1 MKKVI
6 SWSIICLILLSMFC
20 TYLPITVSAEPEVNN
35 EVAEIVEEVTE
46 VKYEN
51 IDSWPLELVGVV
63 PKPDKPNEFTV
74 TYRIDEI
81 EEVVGTKV
89 EKDENGNDVTVE
101 EKAKI
106 MVAYVGSDSNSKIE
120 AFRLTEEDETYKIFR
135 NKLRKD
141 IATDAL
147 KGLEVLSETKV
158 TLDHIKLEKWGEF
171 LNKYYGKKSSNFPLG
186 DVKFSLKDDT
196 SNSTYDITF
205 VISSEVKTLIYDLI
219 ENEMIAQIK
228 EESLSYPVKKYALD
242 IKEGSL
248 LKDYEF
254 DVEQVR
260 EIKTIYPFDDME
272 EYIFCNV
279 GGYYGMTLDK
289 DYVNVLRGYIEGNKD
304 GYDRPV
310 NGEVPGSVN
319 VLCNIVLLS
328 NVKGNTLSDKVA
340 ADFTGYESLAVRLD
354 TKTLVSTANMTTV
367 NKELSYTDYK
377 LDEDILVLAPISDGV
392 VLIQPY
398 YLECFMYAEQN
409 KGMNLFIDFTPLISN
424 NSDKAKVLSRTV
436 NSEGKYVYTDTG
448 TEISVDS
455 FLNGDLLDIK
465 LGQSPFL
472 IYHTGQ
478 VPYQRIINWYYNLEG
493 KGSFDGDAGEQFMSY
508 LEKDMKSKGLKEE
521 YKAYMKAAG
530 QITDNTKGIII
541 GIVIFVIV
549 AVVVVL
555 IILKKKKEKNNPKGT
570 PGTGGGV
577 LFGDDEDTNFE
588 TDDDQFGGFEIK

>member
-272 EYIFCNV
+272 EYIVFISLTCS
-279 GGYYGMTLDK
+279 T
-289 DYVNVLRGYIEGNKD
+289 
-304 GYDRPV
+304 
-310 NGEVPGSVN
+310 
-319 VLCNIVLLS
+319 S
-328 NVKGNTLSDKVA
+328 NS
-340 ADFTGYESLAVRLD
+340 
-354 TKTLVSTANMTTV
+354 
-367 NKELSYTDYK
+367 
-377 LDEDILVLAPISDGV
+377 
-392 VLIQPY
+392 
-398 YLECFMYAEQN
+398 
-409 KGMNLFIDFTPLISN
+409 
-424 NSDKAKVLSRTV
+424 
-436 NSEGKYVYTDTG
+436 
-448 TEISVDS
+448 
-455 FLNGDLLDIK
+455 
-465 LGQSPFL
+465 
-472 IYHTGQ
+472 
-478 VPYQRIINWYYNLEG
+478 
-493 KGSFDGDAGEQFMSY
+493 
-508 LEKDMKSKGLKEE
+508 
-521 YKAYMKAAG
+521 
-530 QITDNTKGIII
+530 
-541 GIVIFVIV
+541 
-549 AVVVVL
+549 
-555 IILKKKKEKNNPKGT
+555 
-570 PGTGGGV
+570 
-577 LFGDDEDTNFE
+577 
-588 TDDDQFGGFEIK
+588 

>member
-1 MKKVI
+1 MKKFI

-20 TYLPITVSAEPEVNN
+20 TFLPITVSAEPEVNN
-35 EVAEIVEEVTE
+35 EVAEVVEEVTE

-81 EEVVGTKV
+81 EEVIGTKV

-120 AFRLTEEDETYKIFR
+120 AFRLTEEDETYKIFK

-141 IATDAL
+141 VAVDAL
-147 KGLEVLSETKV
+147 KGLKVLSETKV
-158 TLDHIKLEKWGEF
+158 TLDHIKLDKWGEF

-186 DVKFSLKDDT
+186 NVKLSLKDDT

-205 VISSEVKTLIYDLI
+205 VISSEVKTVISDLI

-254 DVEQVR
+254 DLEQVR
-260 EIKTIYPFDDME
+260 EIKTIYPFDDIE
-272 EYIFCNV
+272 EHIFYNV
-279 GGYYGMTLDK
+279 GGYYGMSLDK
-289 DYVNVLRGYIEGNKD
+289 DYVNVLRGYIEGDKE

-310 NGEVPGSVN
+310 EGDVPGSVN

-328 NVKGNTLSDKVA
+328 NVKGNTLSDKVS

-354 TKTLVSTANMTTV
+354 TKTLVSTADMTTV
-367 NKELSYTDYK
+367 NKELSYKDYK
-377 LDEDILVLAPISDGV
+377 LEEDILVLAPISDGV

-409 KGMNLFIDFTPLISN
+409 KGMNLFIDFTPLISS
-424 NSDKAKVLSRTV
+424 NSDKLKVLSRTV
-436 NSEGKYVYTDTG
+436 NSEGKYVYADTG
-448 TEISVDS
+448 TEISVNS
-455 FLNGDLLDIK
+455 FLTGDLLDIK

-472 IYHTGQ
+472 IYHTEQ

-493 KGSFDGDAGEQFMSY
+493 KGSFDGDVGEQFMTY
-508 LEKDMKSKGLKEE
+508 LEKDMKAKGLKEE

-530 QITDNTKGIII
+530 QMTDNTKGIIF
-541 GIVIFVIV
+541 GIIIFVLVVIIV
-549 AVVVVL
+549 VF
-555 IILKKKKEKNNPKGT
+555 IILKKKKEKNNPIGT

-577 LFGDDEDTNFE
+577 LFEDDEDSNFDS
-588 TDDDQFGGFEIK
+588 DDGQFGGFEIK

>member
-1 MKKVI
+1 MKKFI
-6 SWSIICLILLSMFC
+6 SWGIVSLILLSMFC
-20 TYLPITVSAEPEVNN
+20 SYLPITVSAEPEVSN
-35 EVAEIVEEVTE
+35 EVTEVVEEVTE

-120 AFRLTEEDETYKIFR
+120 AFRLTEDDETYKIFK

-141 IATDAL
+141 VAIDAL
-147 KGLEVLSETKV
+147 KGLDALSETKV
-158 TLDHIKLEKWGEF
+158 TLDHIKLDKWGEF
-171 LNKYYGKKSSNFPLG
+171 FNKYYDKKSSNFPLG
-186 DVKFSLKDDT
+186 DVKFTLKDET
-196 SNSTYDITF
+196 SNSIYDITF
-205 VISSEVKTLIYDLI
+205 VISSEVKTIISDLI

-228 EESLSYPVKKYALD
+228 EESLNYPVKKYALD

-254 DVEQVR
+254 DVEEVR

-272 EYIFCNV
+272 EHIFYNV
-279 GGYYGMTLDK
+279 GGYYGMSLDK
-289 DYVNVLRGYIEGNKD
+289 DYVNVLRGYIEGDKE

-310 NGEVPGSVN
+310 KGNVPGSVN

-328 NVKGNTLSDKVA
+328 NVKGNTLSDKVS
-340 ADFTGYESLAVRLD
+340 ADFIGYESLAVRLD
-354 TKTLVSTANMTTV
+354 TKTLVSTADMTTV
-367 NKELSYTDYK
+367 NKELSYKDYK

-392 VLIQPY
+392 VIIQPY

-409 KGMNLFIDFTPLISN
+409 KGMNLFIDFTPLISS
-424 NSDKAKVLSRTV
+424 NSDKLKVLSRTV
-436 NSEGKYVYTDTG
+436 NAEGKYVYNDTG
-448 TEISVDS
+448 TDISINS

-472 IYHTGQ
+472 IYHTEQ

-530 QITDNTKGIII
+530 QMTDNTKGIIV
-541 GIVIFVIV
+541 GIVIFILVVVI
-549 AVVVVL
+549 VVL
-555 IILKKKKEKNNPKGT
+555 IILKKKKDKNNPIGT

-577 LFGDDEDTNFE
+577 LFGDDDDNNFD
-588 TDDDQFGGFEIK
+588 TDDDSFGGFEIK